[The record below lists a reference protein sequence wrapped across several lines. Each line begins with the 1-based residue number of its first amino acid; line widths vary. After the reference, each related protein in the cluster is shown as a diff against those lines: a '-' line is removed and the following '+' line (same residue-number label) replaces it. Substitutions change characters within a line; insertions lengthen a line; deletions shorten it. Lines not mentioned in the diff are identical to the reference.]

1 MSKKLKKELQDQ
13 LENIEYKINAELD
26 FVTNRQYIYEQ
37 NDNRSLIKVI
47 QPEYINVFAEE
58 FENLINASI

>member
-1 MSKKLKKELQDQ
+1 MTPRKFINSQ
-13 LENIEYKINAELD
+13 LATPNAELD
-26 FVTNRQYIYEQ
+26 FITNRQYIYEQ

-58 FENLINASI
+58 FENLINATI